1 MLKDPFMI
9 SSIIIALSFSFILI
23 CNYKLKSRVIKI
35 SFLGLTFL
43 FLILIMIFD
52 NNYIYSLLKLVI
64 SYLWY
69 PNYLM
74 FTTTILFSVILLIY
88 SLVKN
93 KLSFKNKIINY
104 LLFSISFSTYIIFNR
119 LNIDTNIYSS
129 LYSTNSLI
137 VLRIVTISFAIWLVL
152 TIIFKLLDR
161 RYYEK

>member
-64 SYLWY
+64 SYFWY

-119 LNIDTNIYSS
+119 LNIDTNLYSS